1 MKLNDDRRFPEAD
14 TLEPRDI
21 QELSMKEYAQLYNDS
36 FEGAPHRSFMGED
49 EALEAFSGR
58 DDAEHFIVWDG
69 AVKTGFLDF
78 YEDRENSKG
87 KFDLGIVRDK
97 RGLGYGRRIL
107 ETAIQHLAEKNL
119 EVELIVLEPN
129 TVAFEM
135 YKKRGFEIR
144 SIMGHWI
151 RL

>member
-1 MKLNDDRRFPEAD
+1 MKYTDIMIMSYSDINEYEKAKSLNCMMLNDK
-14 TLEPRDI
+14 LE
-21 QELSMKEYAQLYNDS
+21 
-36 FEGAPHRSFMGED
+36 ED
-49 EALEAFSGR
+49 YTIKCIE
-58 DDAEHFIVWDG
+58 
-69 AVKTGFLDF
+69 
-78 YEDRENSKG
+78 G
-87 KFDLGIVRDK
+87 KFDLGIVKAR

-129 TVAFEM
+129 TVAYEM

-144 SIMGHWI
+144 STMGHWI

>member
-1 MKLNDDRRFPEAD
+1 MKA
-14 TLEPRDI
+14 
-21 QELSMKEYAQLYNDS
+21 
-36 FEGAPHRSFMGED
+36 
-49 EALEAFSGR
+49 
-58 DDAEHFIVWDG
+58 
-69 AVKTGFLDF
+69 GFLDF
-78 YEDRENSKG
+78 YEDRENGKG
-87 KFDLGIVRDK
+87 KFDLGIVKDK

-129 TVAFEM
+129 TVAYEM